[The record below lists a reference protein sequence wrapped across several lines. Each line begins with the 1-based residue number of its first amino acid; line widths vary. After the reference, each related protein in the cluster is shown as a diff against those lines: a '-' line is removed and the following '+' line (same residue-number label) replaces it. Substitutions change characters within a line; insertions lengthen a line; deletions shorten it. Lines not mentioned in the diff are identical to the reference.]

1 MIIFSIPVTLV
12 ALVMPLLNYHYLPA
26 LFGASVSTAEEVS
39 RGVVRHAGLSLD
51 MYCAGVGGCYARKC

>member
-12 ALVMPLLNYHYLPA
+12 TLVMPLLNYHYLPA

-39 RGVVRHAGLSLD
+39 RGVVRHAGLTLD
-51 MYCAGVGGCYARKC
+51 M